1 MTSAS
6 LVSTQ
11 NRVEAPFIIVQVGD
25 YTFGNCSKL
34 VNKQAMSSSMKITY
48 PNYLTSIN
56 ITKINGAINTYQIK
70 FDYGITEFDDPNLL
84 EKVFSSVSKSRK
96 IVISYGDWN
105 APAYIYKEEEAIIT
119 KIQTQVDFSA
129 SKIIYTVSCTSNA
142 LSMKAGTFSFN
153 AKTAKPSDELVN
165 LLTNKAYGLSNIFAG
180 MKGINKTNA
189 SKFIARDDKTV
200 KLEAKSGVTI
210 FEYISY
216 LVACMVSN
224 TDKGGA
230 VKNAR
235 YFWAVYDDINNEYGG
250 SYFKVSRVDVNAKY
264 TLSYNTYE
272 IDVGYPSGTL
282 VTQFNINND
291 ESWSLLYNYSKDIQ
305 LPEYS
310 YSIDDSGS
318 IVSTYSPS
326 VTSSN
331 VALKT
336 REVDRNWWTQMT
348 QFPIKATLTIK
359 GLLRPAL
366 LMSYVKVN
374 CFFYGHKHTS
384 SGLYIITKQQ
394 DTIDSS
400 GYRTTLTLTRV
411 SGDEYY
417 V

>member
-1 MTSAS
+1 MVAAS

-11 NRVEAPFIIVQVGD
+11 NRVEAPFIIVQVGN

-34 VNKQAMSSSMKITY
+34 VNKQEAASVFKITY
-48 PNYLTSIN
+48 PNYLSSIN
-56 ITKINGAINTYQIK
+56 ITKINGSVNTYQIK

-84 EKVFSSVSKSRK
+84 EKVFSSVSSTRK
-96 IVISYGDWN
+96 IIISYGDWN
-105 APAYIYKEEEAIIT
+105 APAFIYKEEEAIIT

-129 SKIIYTVSCTSNA
+129 SKITYTVSCTSTA
-142 LSMKAGTFSFN
+142 LSMKSGTFSFN
-153 AKTAKPSDELVN
+153 SKIAKPSDEIIK
-165 LLTNKAYGLSNIFAG
+165 LLTNKSYGLSNIFTG
-180 MKGINKTNA
+180 MRGINATNA
-189 SKFIARDDKTV
+189 SKFIARDDKKV
-200 KLEAKSGVTI
+200 QLEARAGVSL

-216 LVACMVSN
+216 LVSCMVSN

-230 VKNAR
+230 IKDAR
-235 YFWAVYDDINNEYGG
+235 YFWAIYDDISNEYGG
-250 SYFKVSRVDVNAKY
+250 SYFKVVRVSVNAKY
-264 TLSYNTYE
+264 NLSYNTYE
-272 IDVGYPSGTL
+272 VDVGYPGNTL

-291 ESWSLLYNYSKDIQ
+291 ESWSLLYNYSKDVQ
-305 LPEYS
+305 LPEYR
-310 YSIDDSGS
+310 YSIDDNGNMLT
-318 IVSTYSPS
+318 TYSPS
-326 VTSSN
+326 VTSSSTL
-331 VALKT
+331 LKT
-336 REVDRNWWTQMT
+336 TEVDRNWWTQMT

-394 DTIDSS
+394 DTIDST

-411 SGDEYY
+411 SGDEFY